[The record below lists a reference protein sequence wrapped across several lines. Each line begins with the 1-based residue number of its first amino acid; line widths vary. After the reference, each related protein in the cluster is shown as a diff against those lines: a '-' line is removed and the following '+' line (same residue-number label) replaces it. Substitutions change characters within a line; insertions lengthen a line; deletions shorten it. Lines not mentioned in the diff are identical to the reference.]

1 VHGVM
6 RLDQEQALA
15 VAREL
20 VGLGMPMFLAPFED
34 GEYKLPLRWQ
44 SITADPM
51 VVDNWRPGMA
61 LCAVTGHVLDLI
73 DIDPRSGG
81 VVPEGHLPPV
91 YASAATPSGGMHH
104 FVLPLGVRSRDG
116 VWPGVDVKS
125 GRPDGSGRGFA
136 FIAPTVRL
144 SKMDGTPQTYTW
156 KRNPVAAQI
165 RQGAISQHSA
175 EVARLRQHI
184 AELRAP
190 STPDGLP
197 RRIPHSVARSEWD
210 RAYGRLVDDV
220 RHWAATGWGGAAHAG
235 LLAHT
240 THLARLSPEAA
251 PAAFEAAFAAAGV
264 VPDPDD
270 LAKLDSAIGAA
281 VPDVVVPDAD
291 MPPQELFWAGASV
304 PGTEVDRGGGAPG
317 PRVAGPEYARAG
329 GFRFLDENELD
340 RIPSPDPLVDGL
352 LWQASVA
359 RLFGPSTVGKTWVVL
374 DVAAHVANGMT
385 WQGREVAQTKALYV
399 AAEGAPTIGPRL
411 GYWRDFHGR
420 KTGLQIWPEPVT
432 IGGPHWEEFVLA
444 CVSAELGLVI
454 LDTQAAMTVG
464 RKEDSNDDA
473 AEVLRCLTNL
483 AMVTGACVLSV
494 HHNGWAEEGRAR
506 GASGMFGG
514 LDTELQLTEGR
525 GEREVALHQR
535 KQRYAERGKPMR
547 LRLAPHAGGLVVLG
561 GGEPREGGFF
571 GDNNTV
577 RAQAIYEHL
586 LTWEAAGGAVP
597 PKMAM
602 RTMRQLV
609 RDELNET
616 GKQEAIDE
624 AIRMFKRAKGLPVGA
639 GSPEDN

>member
-1 VHGVM
+1 M
-6 RLDQEQALA
+6 QLDQEQALE

-20 VGLGMPMFLAPFED
+20 AELGMPMFLAQWEN
-34 GEYKLPLRWQ
+34 GEYKLPPRWQ
-44 SITADPM
+44 TTVADPS

-73 DIDPRSGG
+73 DVDPRSGG
-81 VVPEGHLPPV
+81 EVPDGYLPPV
-91 YASAATPSGGMHH
+91 YAAAATPSGGVHH

-125 GRPDGSGRGFA
+125 GLPDGSGRGFA

-144 SKMDGTPQTYTW
+144 SKVDGIPRTYSWQHNANLT
-156 KRNPVAAQI
+156 AQI
-165 RQGAISQHSA
+165 QQGTRSQHSA
-175 EVARLRQHI
+175 EVVRLRQYI
-184 AELRAP
+184 AELRAERA
-190 STPDGLP
+190 PDGLP
-197 RRIPHSVARSEWD
+197 RRIPHSVARLEWD
-210 RAYGRLVDDV
+210 RAYARLVDDL
-220 RHWAATGWGGAAHAG
+220 RHWAAIGWGGAAHAG
-235 LLAHT
+235 LLAAT

-251 PAAFEAAFAAAGV
+251 PAAFTAAFTAAGLT
-264 VPDPDD
+264 PDAND
-270 LAKLDSAIGAA
+270 LAKLDSAIESA
-281 VPDVVVPDAD
+281 VPDVVVADAD

-304 PGTEVDRGGGAPG
+304 PPAAGGGVPD

-329 GFRFLDENELD
+329 GFRFLDETELD
-340 RIPSPDPLVDGL
+340 RIPSPNPLVDGM

-374 DVAAHVANGMT
+374 DVAAHVANGMP
-385 WQGREVAQTKALYV
+385 WQGREVAQSKALYV

-420 KTGLQIWPEPVT
+420 KTGLRIWPEPVT
-432 IGGPHWEEFVLA
+432 IGGPHWAEFVAA
-444 CVSAELGLVI
+444 CVAAALGLIV

-473 AEVLRCLTNL
+473 AQVLRSLTNL

-525 GEREVALHQR
+525 AEREVSLIQR
-535 KQRYAERGKPMR
+535 KQRYAERDKPMR

-561 GGEPREGGFF
+561 PEQSQGGFF

-586 LTWEAAGGAVP
+586 LTWEAAGGAIP

-639 GSPEDN
+639 AEHSDV